1 MKHYRQNVMAE
12 LNAHCVVS
20 SRAYFFSLQMQCR
33 CCKSMS
39 RMNLF
44 FKGALLTGVVPLFC
58 VYVASIL
65 CWCLT
70 HTDLVYVPP
79 EFSLSTLAATELND
93 MEWN

>member
-1 MKHYRQNVMAE
+1 MPTVWYLLVPIFLLA
-12 LNAHCVVS
+12 NAVS
-20 SRAYFFSLQMQCR
+20 VLQ
-33 CCKSMS
+33 KYVKNESFI
-39 RMNLF
+39 LE
-44 FKGALLTGVVPLFC
+44 GALLTGVVPLFC

-70 HTDLVYVPP
+70 QTDLVYVPP